1 MSTAL
6 QDGIDLLEKAGH
18 DKQILGMALI
28 SLHGALEGFFREQL
42 STEIAHYENR
52 TGKRSGWQDL
62 IELWESKH
70 HPLSQNDKNTILS
83 KNTLRNK
90 VAHAQPYTINRTEIE
105 QYARFVQDFIGIR
118 LAPSRRTA
126 SPTFDNPLPTPES
139 TKRPIGWI
147 IFVAVGLIITFIS
160 FLIWNGWLTS
170 LILTGVVFLPL
181 WRRQWLRTTYAYL
194 GGMTFG
200 FVQTVM
206 GFSLMIAIAG
216 ALCWPVTWG
225 AIYLLNPG
233 TDDFD
238 PAILLESF
246 AVNEDQNKIRP
257 LPLVEGERP
266 EERPATAVTPPRN
279 ANTPQQLE
287 VVGNSNVRAEPNTN
301 ADIIGVAPDGELYDI
316 LAASQG
322 NTWYKIRLSSGQ
334 EGWIGSS
341 RVTLVTP
348 SQR

>member
-1 MSTAL
+1 
-6 QDGIDLLEKAGH
+6 
-18 DKQILGMALI
+18 MALI
-28 SLHGALEGFFREQL
+28 SLHGALEGYFREQL

-62 IELWESKH
+62 IELWETKYP
-70 HPLSQNDKNTILS
+70 PLSPNEKNTILS

-90 VAHAQPYTINRTEIE
+90 VAHAQPYTINRAEME
-105 QYARFVQDFIGIR
+105 QYARFVQDFVGIR
-118 LAPSRRTA
+118 LTPSRRTA
-126 SPTFDNPLPTPES
+126 PPDPPSTFENRLPTPES
-139 TKRPIGWI
+139 AKRPIGWI
-147 IFVAVGLIITFIS
+147 IFVAAGLIIAFAS
-160 FLIWNGWLTS
+160 FLIWNGWPTS
-170 LILTGVVFLPL
+170 LILTGLVFLPL
-181 WRRQWLRTTYAYL
+181 WRRQWWRTAYAYL

-225 AIYLLNPG
+225 AIYLLGRG

-238 PAILLESF
+238 PATLLESF
-246 AVNEDQNKIRP
+246 AVNEGQNEIRP
-257 LPLVEGERP
+257 SPQA
-266 EERPATAVTPPRN
+266 EEQTEENTPPTAVTPPPN
-279 ANTPQQLE
+279 ANSPQKLE
-287 VVGNSNVRAEPNTN
+287 VVGNSNVRAEPNTD

-316 LAASQG
+316 LEARQG

-348 SQR
+348 FQR